1 MFSPWCPVVRPVSHW
16 CNRKINNRKIPMPG
30 CQDFCSKII
39 SGETTMQKVFQRLSK
54 TVLVLP
60 AVCSFAVAQDFD
72 AVEMA
77 VHRISGNVSY
87 IEGMGGNIGL
97 FTGEDGVF
105 LIDDQYAPLTDKIV
119 AAIRTVSDGPIRFLV
134 NTHMHPDHTGGNEN
148 FGKMGTAIF
157 GHDNVRSQMASS
169 GYTQAPPL
177 ITFSEDMSFHINGEI
192 VHVFKVPDAHTNGD
206 VFIRFPGSNVVH
218 TGDVYRTTTF
228 PYIDTG
234 NGGSFLGTIA
244 AHNLLIEVSDAGTKI
259 VPGHGVVSSVADVAA
274 VRDMLVVIRDRV
286 AAAIREGKSLEEIQ
300 GAGLTAEYDERWA
313 GSGRIGSPGALL
325 EAAYADM
332 AN

>member
-1 MFSPWCPVVRPVSHW
+1 M
-16 CNRKINNRKIPMPG
+16 RKTL
-30 CQDFCSKII
+30 QSLF
-39 SGETTMQKVFQRLSK
+39 K
-54 TVLVLP
+54 TAAFLTL
-60 AVCSFAVAQDFD
+60 ALGAAFAQDFD
-72 AVEMA
+72 SVEMS
-77 VHRISGNVSY
+77 VHPVSGNVSY

-105 LIDDQYAPLTDKIV
+105 LIDDQYAPLTEKIV
-119 AAIRTVSDGPIRFLV
+119 AAIRTVSDAPIRFLV

-148 FGKMGTAIF
+148 FGKMGTMIF
-157 GHDNVRSQMASS
+157 GHDNVRSQMAAAS
-169 GYTQAPPL
+169 YTQAPPL
-177 ITFSEDMSFHINGEI
+177 VTFSEDMSFHINGET

-206 VFIRFPGSNVVH
+206 VFIKFEGSNVVH

-228 PYIDTG
+228 AYIDTN

-244 AHNLLIEVSDAGTKI
+244 AHDLLIEVSDAETKI
-259 VPGHGVVSSVADVAA
+259 VPGHGVVSSVADVTA

-300 GAGLTAEYDERWA
+300 AAGLTAEYDERWA
-313 GSGRIGSPGALL
+313 GEGRIGSPGALL
-325 EAAYADM
+325 AAAYADM